1 MVNESAVAA
10 AIGNQR
16 LQRLNEYTN
25 RIADLADSAPSFTES
40 LTHLLLPLKSTGAA
54 AQAREIECLINPDP
68 ADEWNYITLGS
79 SDGSKRFAKGS
90 PFMHRMGSLG
100 SEDWMITFTLSEQFM
115 RLGAWWFTQ
124 LWRAAELAT
133 AARGALLDWNVV
145 TAAACAR
152 SLLEGAAYMAD
163 ELPALA
169 SMWDGF
175 KRQGNPS
182 IESLNSFVQE
192 LNTRVTTLQYAS
204 RIGQSQKQSGRVQS
218 KNVLTYIQKLS
229 RRETATDVMDTYE
242 WLCDA
247 VHPSFGSASTYIAA
261 SLRDNANTHVF
272 ERYERHPL
280 NTLVT
285 MSQGLHPHVAQ
296 NAADAVVLASA
307 ILCEDLAEA
316 RWVVEDLCL
325 TADIAKALKLK
336 ATLAHPMPERNAR
349 CPCGSGR
356 KFKRCVHRWGESGM
370 PLGSTDTDGDSD

>member
-1 MVNESAVAA
+1 MVNEAAVAA
-10 AIGNQR
+10 AIGNRR
-16 LQRLNEYTN
+16 LRRLNEYTD
-25 RIADLADSAPSFTES
+25 RIVHLADSVPSFTES
-40 LTHLLLPLKSTGAA
+40 LTHLLLPLQSTGAA
-54 AQAREIECLINPDP
+54 AQAREIERLINPDP
-68 ADEWNYITLGS
+68 NDEWNYITFGS
-79 SDGSKRFAKGS
+79 PEGSRKFAKGN
-90 PFMHRMGSLG
+90 PFMHRLGSLG

-133 AARGALLDWNVV
+133 AARSALIDWNVL

-163 ELPALA
+163 ELPTLVN
-169 SMWDGF
+169 MWDGF
-175 KRQGNPS
+175 KRQGYPS
-182 IESLNSFVQE
+182 VESLNSFVQE

-204 RIGQSQKQSGRVQS
+204 RVGQSQKQPGRVKS

-229 RRETATDVMDTYE
+229 RREPAIDVMDTYE

-247 VHPSFGSASTYIAA
+247 VHPSFGSATTYIAA
-261 SLRDNANTHVF
+261 SLRDSANTHIL

-285 MSQGLHPHVAQ
+285 MSRGLHPHVAE

-307 ILCEDLAEA
+307 ILCEDLAGA

-325 TADIAKALKLK
+325 TADIAKALKLRTK
-336 ATLAHPMPERNAR
+336 LAHPRPQRNAR

-356 KFKRCVHRWGESGM
+356 KFKRCVHQWGESGM
-370 PLGSTDTDGDSD
+370 PLGSADVDGDTD